1 MKRLTLLLANVVCAS
16 GFLHAQQMGDLS
28 PAPAK
33 PVGYVVFDAEPQVVK
48 AGKASV
54 IELRFKVRDGFH
66 VNSHTP
72 KSDLLIPT
80 VIKLDAA
87 EGVKASDVVYPA
99 GTLYS
104 FSFDPKEKL
113 DVYTGTFVVKVPVVA
128 AAGDH
133 TLTGS
138 LHYQACDTA
147 ACYPPKT
154 LPLQVVFSAK

>member
-1 MKRLTLLLANVVCAS
+1 MKRLVLILAMVCTS
-16 GFLHAQQMGDLS
+16 VFLRAQQMGDLS
-28 PAPAK
+28 AAPSKPA
-33 PVGYVVFDAEPQVVK
+33 GYVVYDAEPQVVK

-54 IELRFKVRDGFH
+54 IELRFKVRDGYH

-80 VIKLDAA
+80 VMKLDAA
-87 EGVKASDVVYPA
+87 QGVKAQDVVYPA
-99 GTLYS
+99 GTEYS

-128 AAGDH
+128 AAGEH

-154 LPLQVVFSAK
+154 LALQVVFSAK

>member
-1 MKRLTLLLANVVCAS
+1 MRLRGLFLTAVLCWG
-16 GFLHAQQMGDLS
+16 GFLGAQQVGDLS
-28 PAPAK
+28 APASK
-33 PVGYVVFDAEPQVVK
+33 PVGYVVYDAEPQAVK

-54 IELRFKVRDGFH
+54 IELRFKVRDGYH

-80 VIKLDAA
+80 AMKLDAA

-99 GTLYS
+99 GTAYS
-104 FSFDPKEKL
+104 FSFEPKEKL
-113 DVYTGTFVVKVPVVA
+113 DVYTGTFVLKVPVVA
-128 AAGDH
+128 GAGEH
-133 TLTGS
+133 TLQGA

-154 LPLQVVFSAK
+154 LALQVVFSAK